1 MLEDERKA
9 EEAKGGT
16 ETSLVLTNDGTGVQ
30 DIGLLTELLEV
41 IDSSLPLIG
50 KTNAAKLA
58 FAPDHESILL
68 IRTSDDGQVRHEGGV
83 AYPKTRILPLA
94 LTLTLSLTNGQVR
107 RVLGGVVI
115 KPHRARGFLEIAF
128 CVVRKEEQRNGVG
141 TRLLAR
147 LKEHALT
154 LGVLHLL
161 TYADD
166 SATGFFEKSGFD
178 PEHQA
183 RYMDMGWQAV
193 CMGAT
198 GRVHAVSGW
207 LHGVSGW
214 LHGVAGW
221 MHGATG
227 WVHRARGW
235 MHGVTASVP
244 ITRWAC
250 TSTAS
255 TGPSRTTSARSC
267 ASASSTPTAAPS
279 TATTTRAACRLGSR
293 RAASTRRRAQ
303 RETPAPRSGRRRTAR
318 RAARRQMRRVER
330 PTRRATSSKCRL
342 PHECDA
348 AGRERGAGKVPCFV
362 PRAGGGG
369 HQGHQ

>member
-16 ETSLVLTNDGTGVQ
+16 EHTVVVTNDGTGEQ
-30 DIGLLTELLEV
+30 DIGLLSELLEV

-50 KTNAAKLA
+50 KTNAAKLT

-68 IRTSDDGQVRHEGGV
+68 VRSSDD
-83 AYPKTRILPLA
+83 
-94 LTLTLSLTNGQVR
+94 GQVR

-178 PEHQA
+178 PEHQV
-183 RYMDMGWQAV
+183 G
-193 CMGAT
+193 CIG
-198 GRVHAVSGW
+198 
-207 LHGVSGW
+207 
-214 LHGVAGW
+214 
-221 MHGATG
+221 
-227 WVHRARGW
+227 
-235 MHGVTASVP
+235 
-244 ITRWAC
+244 
-250 TSTAS
+250 
-255 TGPSRTTSARSC
+255 
-267 ASASSTPTAAPS
+267 
-279 TATTTRAACRLGSR
+279 
-293 RAASTRRRAQ
+293 
-303 RETPAPRSGRRRTAR
+303 
-318 RAARRQMRRVER
+318 
-330 PTRRATSSKCRL
+330 
-342 PHECDA
+342 
-348 AGRERGAGKVPCFV
+348 
-362 PRAGGGG
+362 
-369 HQGHQ
+369 